1 MSRGNMPEQSREN
14 ATEQPRQIAWDLKEL
29 LERLDGDESF
39 LCELLVM
46 FREDTRLNLE
56 KSRKAMAER
65 DFEILTRAAHT
76 LKGMLRNLSMSAAG
90 ETAAALETASRENRQ
105 DKSKELLE
113 KLEKEL
119 EGILPEVEAQLA
131 GVKS

>member
-1 MSRGNMPEQSREN
+1 MQEQNREQ
-14 ATEQPRQIAWDLKEL
+14 AAEQPRQNHWDLKEL
-29 LERLDGDESF
+29 LERLDGDEGF
-39 LCELLVM
+39 LCELLVI

-65 DFEILTRAAHT
+65 DFEMLARAAHT
-76 LKGMLRNLSMSAAG
+76 LKGMLRNLSMGAAA
-90 ETAAALETASRENRQ
+90 ETAASLETASREDRGS
-105 DKSKELLE
+105 DSKELLE

-131 GVKS
+131 GVRL

>member
-1 MSRGNMPEQSREN
+1 MPEQSGER

-29 LERLDGDESF
+29 LERLEGDEGF

-46 FREDTRLNLE
+46 FRDDTRLNLE
-56 KSRKAMAER
+56 KSRKAMAEG
-65 DFEILTRAAHT
+65 DFASLSRAVHT
-76 LKGMLRNLSMSAAG
+76 LKGMLRNLSMNAAG

-105 DKSKELLE
+105 HESTELLE

-131 GVKS
+131 GVRS

>member
-1 MSRGNMPEQSREN
+1 MPEQSREK
-14 ATEQPRQIAWDLKEL
+14 ATEPPRRIAWDLREL

-39 LCELLVM
+39 LQELLVM

-56 KSRKAMAER
+56 KSRKAIAES
-65 DFEILTRAAHT
+65 DFASLSRVAHT
-76 LKGMLRNLSMSAAG
+76 LKGMLRNLSMNAAG

-105 DKSKELLE
+105 GESTELLE

-131 GVKS
+131 GGRS

>member
-1 MSRGNMPEQSREN
+1 MPERSREK

-29 LERLDGDESF
+29 LERLEGDEGF

-46 FREDTRLNLE
+46 FRDDTRLNLE

-65 DFEILTRAAHT
+65 DFASLSRAAHT
-76 LKGMLRNLSMSAAG
+76 LKGMLRNLSMNAAG
-90 ETAAALETASRENRQ
+90 ETAAALETASRENRR
-105 DKSKELLE
+105 DESTELLE

-131 GVKS
+131 GVRS

>member
-1 MSRGNMPEQSREN
+1 MPEQSRKKT
-14 ATEQPRQIAWDLKEL
+14 TEQLRQIAWDLKEL

-39 LCELLVM
+39 LHELLVM

-56 KSRKAMAER
+56 KSREAIAER
-65 DFEILTRAAHT
+65 DFASLSRAAHT
-76 LKGMLRNLSMSAAG
+76 LKGMLRNLSMNAAG

-105 DKSKELLE
+105 DESTELLE

-119 EGILPEVEAQLA
+119 QGILPEVEAQLA
-131 GVKS
+131 GVWS

>member
-1 MSRGNMPEQSREN
+1 MPEQSREK

-29 LERLDGDESF
+29 LERLEGDEGF

-46 FREDTRLNLE
+46 FRDDTRLNLE
-56 KSRKAMAER
+56 KSRKAMTER
-65 DFEILTRAAHT
+65 DFASLSRAAHT
-76 LKGMLRNLSMSAAG
+76 LKGMLRNLSMNAAG

-105 DKSKELLE
+105 HESTELLE

-131 GVKS
+131 GVRS